1 MSRSV
6 APLQLIAAVLIGLLV
21 AGCGTLP
28 DFARPP
34 ESSVQKD
41 GTEASRAP
49 ESPDPTTTTK
59 PDPAPESLDPP
70 STTEPNPVP
79 VPSASTASP
88 REPPGPGPSKP
99 SSSPP
104 TNSDHPE
111 PGGPAVIAWVP
122 FGPASPTTP
131 EPPER
136 WYGYLAAMLCDDAL
150 IEVEGSDYELATYA
164 AYAGAGHA
172 CKAIQNGDQKA
183 WDRAAEYLELAGEG
197 GLKPCLDKAVL
208 QVLKNLVA
216 AHKADPDRKI
226 ELAKPHSSIHACD
239 FSIEKMNPNAGP
251 SGRGYSHRHLRHRPR

>member
-1 MSRSV
+1 MTCVLRSV

-88 REPPGPGPSKP
+88 REPPW
-99 SSSPP
+99 
-104 TNSDHPE
+104 
-111 PGGPAVIAWVP
+111 AWTLQ
-122 FGPASPTTP
+122 ALL
-131 EPPER
+131 
-136 WYGYLAAMLCDDAL
+136 LAADEQRSRRARRPRCYCLGSVRTGVTDYTRASRAMVWLPRSLLCDDAL

-226 ELAKPHSSIHACD
+226 ELAKPHSKYSRLRLLDREDESKCRT
-239 FSIEKMNPNAGP
+239 
-251 SGRGYSHRHLRHRPR
+251 SGRGY

>member
-1 MSRSV
+1 MTCVRSV

-41 GTEASRAP
+41 GTGAEPGARITGPDNDHEARPGTRITGPTKHHGAKPRAGAVCVDCLTAGASRA
-49 ESPDPTTTTK
+49 
-59 PDPAPESLDPP
+59 
-70 STTEPNPVP
+70 
-79 VPSASTASP
+79 
-88 REPPGPGPSKP
+88 GPSKP

-104 TNSDHPE
+104 TNSDHAE

-226 ELAKPHSSIHACD
+226 ELAKPHSKYSRLRLLDREDESKCRT
-239 FSIEKMNPNAGP
+239 
-251 SGRGYSHRHLRHRPR
+251 SGRGY